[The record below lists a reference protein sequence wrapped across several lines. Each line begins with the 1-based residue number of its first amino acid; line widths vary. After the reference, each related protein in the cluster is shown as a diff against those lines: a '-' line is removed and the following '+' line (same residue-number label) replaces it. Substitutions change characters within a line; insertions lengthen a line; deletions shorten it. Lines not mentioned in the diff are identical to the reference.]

1 MELKLAPQKSLSLT
15 SLERQLETELGEFK
29 RTTEQLIAK
38 NRRIFEARDAA
49 ILSTEE
55 AEEAQKLDS
64 TKKRVNRIRISH
76 RRTQER

>member
-1 MELKLAPQKSLSLT
+1 MELKLAPQKSLALT

-29 RTTEQLIAK
+29 RTTEQLAE
-38 NRRIFEARDAA
+38 NRRISEARDAA

-64 TKKRVNRIRISH
+64 TKKRVNCIRISH